1 MLRQKTKKGGSKRR
15 MDKFAQC
22 DAAGFVLLS
31 T

>member
-1 MLRQKTKKGGSKRR
+1 